1 MSLRGKLV
9 VFWMKHRPRHIAT
22 TQMVALMFAAIIL
35 LGALLLTLP
44 AASRDGV
51 SCGLRPALFTA
62 TSATCVTGLVLY
74 DTWSQWSGFGQV
86 VILCLIQIGGL
97 GFMSVATLL
106 IFLLRRKIGL
116 QQRLMIAQSLSVNDI
131 KGVVRLQK
139 LVLTGSFSVEAVGA
153 IILTLRFWP
162 EYGFTRALRW
172 GIFHSVSAF
181 CNAGFDIFGAIAPGQ
196 SLIEFNADPV
206 VLLTLSA
213 LIIIGGLGFL
223 VWENIARKRSLRKFS
238 VYTKLVLLITA
249 ALLSSL
255 RRAVRCPQNTKTWWH
270 RNGPV
275 FAACVFLTLFA
286 VSNKIYW
293 GNTGIE
299 LPLPAKL
306 LELCGIFRS
315 SGRMFYLVAACMVV
329 YAVYTLR
336 DRLPGRYAV
345 LVLALFVGVQAFD
358 LSAAAQQK
366 RQKFADPI
374 NATVVNNDQT
384 ASLGAGH
391 TQLLAAGEVREDR
404 LRLLAILAGKQG
416 LATNLDIAVSGSH
429 PAAEASR
436 ADTAARL
443 AAGQYDPTA
452 VYVTTDGATWENWQA
467 VFAGDDSLNFFVAD
481 SCYFMVPAA

>member
-131 KGVVRLQK
+131 MGVVRLQK
-139 LVLTGSFSVEAVGA
+139 LVLTGSFSVEAAGA
-153 IILTLRFWP
+153 IILTLRFGP
-162 EYGFTRALRW
+162 EYGFTSALRW

-249 ALLSSL
+249 ALLAVGWAGTCLLEWNNPETLGGMTVGEKLLNGFFQSATL
-255 RRAVRCPQNTKTWWH
+255 RTA
-270 RNGPV
+270 G
-275 FAACVFLTLFA
+275 FAA
-286 VSNKIYW
+286 IDQ
-293 GNTGIE
+293 
-299 LPLPAKL
+299 AKL
-306 LELCGIFRS
+306 TESGKAFSSVLMFIGGS
-315 SGRMFYLVAACMVV
+315 SGSTAGGIKTVTFL
-329 YAVYTLR
+329 
-336 DRLPGRYAV
+336 V
-345 LVLALFVGVQAFD
+345 LVLTICARARGKSTVCAFKRTIPDEQTQNAMIIAFIVLALAVFGGIFISATSPMDFTDAVYEAVSALATVG
-358 LSAAAQQK
+358 LSAGG
-366 RQKFADPI
+366 
-374 NATVVNNDQT
+374 T
-384 ASLGAGH
+384 ASLSIPAQILIIIYMYFGRVGVL
-391 TQLLAAGEVREDR
+391 TISLGF
-404 LRLLAILAGKQG
+404 LAGDR
-416 LATNLDIAVSGSH
+416 AEERFRYAETNLLIG
-429 PAAEASR
+429 
-436 ADTAARL
+436 
-443 AAGQYDPTA
+443 
-452 VYVTTDGATWENWQA
+452 
-467 VFAGDDSLNFFVAD
+467 
-481 SCYFMVPAA
+481 

>member
-1 MSLRGKLV
+1 
-9 VFWMKHRPRHIAT
+9 MKACSKGT
-22 TQMVALMFAAIIL
+22 TAAAC
-35 LGALLLTLP
+35 LGYA
-44 AASRDGV
+44 
-51 SCGLRPALFTA
+51 
-62 TSATCVTGLVLY
+62 
-74 DTWSQWSGFGQV
+74 
-86 VILCLIQIGGL
+86 
-97 GFMSVATLL
+97 
-106 IFLLRRKIGL
+106 
-116 QQRLMIAQSLSVNDI
+116 
-131 KGVVRLQK
+131 
-139 LVLTGSFSVEAVGA
+139 
-153 IILTLRFWP
+153 
-162 EYGFTRALRW
+162 
-172 GIFHSVSAF
+172 
-181 CNAGFDIFGAIAPGQ
+181 
-196 SLIEFNADPV
+196 
-206 VLLTLSA
+206 
-213 LIIIGGLGFL
+213 
-223 VWENIARKRSLRKFS
+223 
-238 VYTKLVLLITA
+238 LITA
-249 ALLSSL
+249 ALLFSL

-404 LRLLAILAGKQG
+404 LRLLAILAGGHILLEDIPGVGKTTMALAFSRA

-481 SCYFMVPAA
+481 SCYFMVPAV

>member
-116 QQRLMIAQSLSVNDI
+116 QQRLMIAQSLSVSDI

-249 ALLSSL
+249 ALLAVGWAGTCLLEWNNPETLGGMTVGEKLLNGFFQSATLRTAGFAAIDQAKLTESGKAFSSVLMFIGGSSGSTAGGIKTATAGVLLISLWAGLRGRDQVVL
-255 RRAVRCPQNTKTWWH
+255 RRRTIPQARVLNAMT
-270 RNGPV
+270 
-275 FAACVFLTLFA
+275 LTLVVTCLFLA
-286 VSNKIYW
+286 GSIALTLADGVPYLAAAFEVASAMGTVGLTMGITTGLSPLSQGIIIAMMFLGRVGVLSFSIAFLIRDRGENKI
-293 GNTGIE
+293 
-299 LPLPAKL
+299 
-306 LELCGIFRS
+306 
-315 SGRMFYLVAACMVV
+315 
-329 YAVYTLR
+329 
-336 DRLPGRYAV
+336 RYPSV
-345 LVLALFVGVQAFD
+345 DVMIG
-358 LSAAAQQK
+358 
-366 RQKFADPI
+366 
-374 NATVVNNDQT
+374 
-384 ASLGAGH
+384 
-391 TQLLAAGEVREDR
+391 
-404 LRLLAILAGKQG
+404 
-416 LATNLDIAVSGSH
+416 
-429 PAAEASR
+429 
-436 ADTAARL
+436 
-443 AAGQYDPTA
+443 
-452 VYVTTDGATWENWQA
+452 
-467 VFAGDDSLNFFVAD
+467 
-481 SCYFMVPAA
+481 

>member
-1 MSLRGKLV
+1 MRLAKECKVAIIEKTYDGGVCLPERSANMSLRGKLV

-139 LVLTGSFSVEAVGA
+139 LVLIGSFSVEAVGA

-223 VWENIARKRSLRKFS
+223 VWENIVQKRSFGKFS
-238 VYTKLVLLITA
+238 VYARMVLLMTA
-249 ALLSSL
+249 ALLAVGWVGTCLLEWNNPETLGGMTVGEKLLNGFFQSATL
-255 RRAVRCPQNTKTWWH
+255 RTA
-270 RNGPV
+270 G
-275 FAACVFLTLFA
+275 FAA
-286 VSNKIYW
+286 IDQ
-293 GNTGIE
+293 
-299 LPLPAKL
+299 AKL
-306 LELCGIFRS
+306 TESGKAFSCVLMSIGGS
-315 SGRMFYLVAACMVV
+315 SGSTAGGLKTVTFV
-329 YAVYTLR
+329 
-336 DRLPGRYAV
+336 V
-345 LVLALFVGVQAFD
+345 LVLFLAARARGKSRVCVFQRTIPQGQVLDAMTLGFLMIALTLLGGVF
-358 LSAAAQQK
+358 LSITS
-366 RQKFADPI
+366 PI
-374 NATVVNNDQT
+374 SYTDALYET
-384 ASLGAGH
+384 ASALGTVGLTAGA
-391 TQLLAAGEVREDR
+391 TGRLCQASQILIIIFMYFGRVGLLTISMGF
-404 LRLLAILAGKQG
+404 LAGNK
-416 LATNLDIAVSGSH
+416 AEERFRYAETNLLIG
-429 PAAEASR
+429 
-436 ADTAARL
+436 
-443 AAGQYDPTA
+443 
-452 VYVTTDGATWENWQA
+452 
-467 VFAGDDSLNFFVAD
+467 
-481 SCYFMVPAA
+481 

>member
-74 DTWSQWSGFGQV
+74 DTWSQWSGFGQI

-172 GIFHSVSAF
+172 GVFHSVSAF
-181 CNAGFDIFGAIAPGQ
+181 CNAGFDIFGAIAPGE

-249 ALLSSL
+249 ALLAVGWAGTCLLEWNNPETLGGMTVGEKLLNGFFQSATL
-255 RRAVRCPQNTKTWWH
+255 RTA
-270 RNGPV
+270 G
-275 FAACVFLTLFA
+275 FAA
-286 VSNKIYW
+286 IDQ
-293 GNTGIE
+293 
-299 LPLPAKL
+299 AKL
-306 LELCGIFRS
+306 TESGKAFSSVLMFIGGS
-315 SGRMFYLVAACMVV
+315 SGSTAGGVKTV
-329 YAVYTLR
+329 T
-336 DRLPGRYAV
+336 
-345 LVLALFVGVQAFD
+345 VGV
-358 LSAAAQQK
+358 
-366 RQKFADPI
+366 I
-374 NATVVNNDQT
+374 
-384 ASLGAGH
+384 
-391 TQLLAAGEVREDR
+391 LLAAWSTAR
-404 LRLLAILAGKQG
+404 
-416 LATNLDIAVSGSH
+416 
-429 PAAEASR
+429 SR
-436 ADTAARL
+436 TSVQIMKRRIP
-443 AAGQYDPTA
+443 Q
-452 VYVTTDGATWENWQA
+452 QA
-467 VFAGDDSLNFFVAD
+467 VANASALFILVLLLSGLGAAFLSIADHVSLENALYETISALCTVGLTTGITSSLCAASQIVLIIFMFFGRLGIMTISVGFMAAD
-481 SCYFMVPAA
+481 RAEERVSYAETKIMIG

>member
-74 DTWSQWSGFGQV
+74 DTWSQWSGFGQI

-181 CNAGFDIFGAIAPGQ
+181 CNAGFDIFGSIAPGQ

-249 ALLSSL
+249 ALLAVGWAGTCLLEWNNPETLGGMTVGEKLLNGFFQSATLRTAGFAAIDQAKLTESGKAFSSVLMFIGGSSGSTAGGIKTATAGVLLISLWAGLRGRDQVVL
-255 RRAVRCPQNTKTWWH
+255 RRRTIPQARVLNAMT
-270 RNGPV
+270 
-275 FAACVFLTLFA
+275 LTLVVTCLFLA
-286 VSNKIYW
+286 GSIALTLADGVPYLAAAFEVASAMGTVGLTMGITTGLSPLSQGIIIAMMFLGRVGVLSFSIAFLIRDRGENKI
-293 GNTGIE
+293 
-299 LPLPAKL
+299 
-306 LELCGIFRS
+306 
-315 SGRMFYLVAACMVV
+315 
-329 YAVYTLR
+329 
-336 DRLPGRYAV
+336 RYPSV
-345 LVLALFVGVQAFD
+345 DVMIG
-358 LSAAAQQK
+358 
-366 RQKFADPI
+366 
-374 NATVVNNDQT
+374 
-384 ASLGAGH
+384 
-391 TQLLAAGEVREDR
+391 
-404 LRLLAILAGKQG
+404 
-416 LATNLDIAVSGSH
+416 
-429 PAAEASR
+429 
-436 ADTAARL
+436 
-443 AAGQYDPTA
+443 
-452 VYVTTDGATWENWQA
+452 
-467 VFAGDDSLNFFVAD
+467 
-481 SCYFMVPAA
+481 